1 MIRIKTDTGA
11 MKECYSGT
19 HVGRRNEMEEVLIKV
34 APTVY
39 DILEATIRAAIEF
52 TEADAGHIFLI
63 KRLEDRMLVSHQCL
77 LTDQGAIIRQYE
89 EDRPF
94 IYGPCQRSIDE
105 GKMYYVHDAKTNPL
119 HQLLLAALGKIRW
132 KSQEDSLK
140 RKYLEDYFAFLVR
153 ARSYISVPIK
163 SLDAEPIGAL
173 ALYSYSSEDY
183 FGTMK
188 KRIIEEYMDNFASAL
203 IIALIEKA
211 SQENQRMKELLES
224 YGERFATEVGISP
237 GSMFDVRETAEFR
250 GVGPVVE
257 QLLRRAGEKTSWN
270 EIMEDLERFFIG
282 FALRRAHGRVYKAL
296 KLLKM
301 PKRTFYNKVKKL
313 GIDVP
318 GLSRRTLDS

>member
-1 MIRIKTDTGA
+1 
-11 MKECYSGT
+11 
-19 HVGRRNEMEEVLIKV
+19 MEEVLIKV
-34 APTVY
+34 APSVY

-52 TEADAGHIFLI
+52 TEADAGHIFLL

-77 LTDQGAIIRQYE
+77 RTDKGDIIRQYE

-119 HQLLLAALGKIRW
+119 HKVLLAELGRIKR
-132 KSQEDSLK
+132 KDQEDSLK
-140 RKYLEDYFAFLVR
+140 RKYLEDYCEFLTR

-163 SLDAEPIGAL
+163 SLNAEPIGAL

-224 YGERFATEVGISP
+224 YGKRFSMEVGIAP
-237 GSMFDVRETAEFR
+237 GSVFEARETTEFQ
-250 GVGPVVE
+250 GVGLVVE
-257 QLLRRAGEKTSWN
+257 QLLRKAGAKASWN

-282 FALRRAHGRVYKAL
+282 FALRRTHGRVHQAL

-318 GLSRRTLDS
+318 GFSRRTLDS

>member
-1 MIRIKTDTGA
+1 
-11 MKECYSGT
+11 
-19 HVGRRNEMEEVLIKV
+19 VLIKV

-39 DILEATIRAAIEF
+39 DILEATVRAAIEF

-77 LTDQGAIIRQYE
+77 RTDKGDIIRQYD

-119 HQLLLAALGKIRW
+119 HQLLLAELDRIRQ
-132 KSQEDSLK
+132 KGQEDGLK
-140 RKYLEDYFAFLVR
+140 RQYLEDYYGFLAR

-163 SLDAEPIGAL
+163 SLGTEPIGAL
-173 ALYSYSSEDY
+173 ALYSYASEDY

-203 IIALIEKA
+203 IISLIEKA
-211 SQENQRMKELLES
+211 GQENRRMRELLES
-224 YGERFATEVGISP
+224 YGERFPTELGVSSG
-237 GSMFDVRETAEFR
+237 GVFDAGETPEFR
-250 GVGPVVE
+250 GVGAVVE

-270 EIMEDLERFFIG
+270 EIMEDLERFCIG
-282 FALRRAHGRVYKAL
+282 LALRKTHGRVHQAL

-301 PKRTFYNKVKKL
+301 PKRTFYHKVKKL
-313 GIDVP
+313 GIDLP
-318 GLSRRTLDS
+318 GFSRRKRGA

>member
-1 MIRIKTDTGA
+1 
-11 MKECYSGT
+11 
-19 HVGRRNEMEEVLIKV
+19 MEEVLIKV

-63 KRLEDRMLVSHQCL
+63 KRLEDQVLVSHQCL
-77 LTDQGAIIRQYE
+77 RTDKGAIIRQYE

-94 IYGPCQRSIDE
+94 IYGPCHRSIDE

-119 HQLLLAALGKIRW
+119 HQLLLAELGRIRR
-132 KSQEDSLK
+132 KGREDSLK
-140 RKYLEDYFAFLVR
+140 RQYLEDYFEFLAR

-163 SLDAEPIGAL
+163 NLDTAPIGAL
-173 ALYSYSSEDY
+173 ALYSYASEDY
-183 FGTMK
+183 FGAMK

-203 IIALIEKA
+203 IISLIEKA

-224 YGERFATEVGISP
+224 YGERFSTEMGISP
-237 GSMFDVRETAEFR
+237 GNVFDGREDTEFQ
-250 GVGPVVE
+250 GVGAVVE
-257 QLLRRAGEKTSWN
+257 QLLRRAGEKASWN
-270 EIMEDLERFFIG
+270 AIMEDLERFFIG

-296 KLLKM
+296 ELLKM

-318 GLSRRTLDS
+318 GYGRRTRDP

>member
-1 MIRIKTDTGA
+1 
-11 MKECYSGT
+11 
-19 HVGRRNEMEEVLIKV
+19 MEEVLIKV

-119 HQLLLAALGKIRW
+119 HKALLTELGRIRR
-132 KSQEDSLK
+132 KDQEDSLK
-140 RKYLEDYFAFLVR
+140 RKYLEDYYDFLAR

-203 IIALIEKA
+203 IISLIAKA

-224 YGERFATEVGISP
+224 YGERFSTEVGISP
-237 GSMFDVRETAEFR
+237 GGVFDVRGNAEFQ
-250 GVGPVVE
+250 GVGQVVE
-257 QLLRRAGEKTSWN
+257 QLLRRAAGKATWN
-270 EIMEDLERFFIG
+270 EIIEDLERFFIG
-282 FALRRAHGRVYKAL
+282 FALRRAHGRVHQAL

-318 GLSRRTLDS
+318 GLSRRALDS

>member
-1 MIRIKTDTGA
+1 
-11 MKECYSGT
+11 
-19 HVGRRNEMEEVLIKV
+19 MEEVLIKV

-63 KRLEDRMLVSHQCL
+63 KRLEDQMLVSHQCL
-77 LTDQGAIIRQYE
+77 RTDKGTIIRQYE

-105 GKMYYVHDAKTNPL
+105 GKMYYVHDARTNPL
-119 HQLLLAALGKIRW
+119 HQLLLATLDKIRR
-132 KSQEDSLK
+132 KGQEDSLK
-140 RKYLEDYFAFLVR
+140 RKYLEDYFAFLVK

-183 FGTMK
+183 FGTMR

-224 YGERFATEVGISP
+224 SRARFATEVGVAP
-237 GSMFDVRETAEFR
+237 GSMFEVRETAEFR
-250 GVGPVVE
+250 GVGLVVE
-257 QLLRRAGEKTSWN
+257 QLFRRAGEKTSWN
-270 EIMEDLERFFIG
+270 EIMEDLERFFIS

-296 KLLKM
+296 ELLKM

-313 GIDVP
+313 GIAVSDV
-318 GLSRRTLDS
+318 SRRTRDAEIRPQMRSSDAM

>member
-1 MIRIKTDTGA
+1 MD
-11 MKECYSGT
+11 
-19 HVGRRNEMEEVLIKV
+19 EVFIKV

-63 KRLEDRMLVSHQCL
+63 KRLEDRVLVSHQCL
-77 LTDQGAIIRQYE
+77 LTHTGAIIRQYE

-94 IYGPCQRSIDE
+94 MYGPCQRSIDE

-119 HQLLLAALGKIRW
+119 HQLLLTELGRIKQKGQR
-132 KSQEDSLK
+132 DSLK
-140 RKYLEDYFAFLVR
+140 RKYLEDYFAFLAR

-163 SLDAEPIGAL
+163 RLDTAPIGAL
-173 ALYSYSSEDY
+173 ALYSYASEDY
-183 FGTMK
+183 FGAMK

-203 IIALIEKA
+203 LISLIEKA

-224 YGERFATEVGISP
+224 YGEQFSPEMGIAP
-237 GSMFDVRETAEFR
+237 GSVFDVRDNAEFR

-257 QLLRRAGEKTSWN
+257 HLLRRAGEKTSWN
-270 EIMEDLERFFIG
+270 AIMEDLERFFIG
-282 FALRRAHGRVYKAL
+282 FALRRANGRVHKAL
-296 KLLKM
+296 TLLKM

-313 GIDVP
+313 GIDLP
-318 GLSRRTLDS
+318 GSSRPTPGP

>member
-1 MIRIKTDTGA
+1 VPSKRAILALTR
-11 MKECYSGT
+11 EEE
-19 HVGRRNEMEEVLIKV
+19 EMEEVLIKV

-77 LTDQGAIIRQYE
+77 LTDKGAIIRQYE

-119 HQLLLAALGKIRW
+119 HQLLLAELGRISRKG
-132 KSQEDSLK
+132 QEDGLK
-140 RKYLEDYFAFLVR
+140 RKYLEDYFEFLVR

-173 ALYSYSSEDY
+173 ALYSYASEDY
-183 FGTMK
+183 FGAMK

-203 IIALIEKA
+203 IISLIEKA
-211 SQENQRMKELLES
+211 SRENQRMKELLES
-224 YGERFATEVGISP
+224 YGERFSTEVGISP
-237 GSMFDVRETAEFR
+237 GSVFDVRESAEFR
-250 GVGPVVE
+250 GVGSAVE
-257 QLLRRAGEKTSWN
+257 QLLRRAGEKASWN

-282 FALRRAHGRVYKAL
+282 FALRRANGRVYKAL

-318 GLSRRTLDS
+318 SYGRRPLDS

>member
-1 MIRIKTDTGA
+1 
-11 MKECYSGT
+11 MK
-19 HVGRRNEMEEVLIKV
+19 EVLIKV

-63 KRLEDRMLVSHQCL
+63 KRMEGRMLVSHQCL
-77 LTDQGAIIRQYE
+77 RTDTGAIIRQYE

-94 IYGPCQRSIDE
+94 IYGPCQRSIE
-105 GKMYYVHDAKTNPL
+105 MGKMYYVHDARTNPL
-119 HQLLLAALGKIRW
+119 HQLLLAEMGRMRRRKG
-132 KSQEDSLK
+132 QVDGLK
-140 RKYLEDYFAFLVR
+140 RQYLEDYAAFLAR

-173 ALYSYSSEDY
+173 ALYSYTSEDY

-224 YGERFATEVGISP
+224 YGERLATEVGMSP
-237 GSMFDVRETAEFR
+237 GSVFEVRESAEFR
-250 GVGPVVE
+250 GVGLVVE

-282 FALRRAHGRVYKAL
+282 FALRRAHGRVHQAL
-296 KLLKM
+296 RLLKM

-313 GIDVP
+313 GIDVS
-318 GLSRRTLDS
+318 GFSRRPLDP

>member
-1 MIRIKTDTGA
+1 MDTGA
-11 MKECYSGT
+11 MNECYFGT
-19 HVGRRNEMEEVLIKV
+19 YAGRRNLMEEVLIKV
-34 APTVY
+34 APSVY

-77 LTDQGAIIRQYE
+77 LTDKGDIIRQYE

-105 GKMYYVHDAKTNPL
+105 GRMYYVHDAKANPL
-119 HQLLLAALGKIRW
+119 HKVLLAELGRIKR
-132 KSQEDSLK
+132 KDQEDSLK
-140 RKYLEDYFAFLVR
+140 HRYLEDYYEFLAR

-163 SLDAEPIGAL
+163 SLDTEPIGAL

-203 IIALIEKA
+203 IISLIEKA
-211 SQENQRMKELLES
+211 SQENQRMKELLAS
-224 YGERFATEVGISP
+224 YGERFSTEVGISP
-237 GSMFDVRETAEFR
+237 GSVFEVRETTEFQ

-257 QLLRRAGEKTSWN
+257 QLLRRAGAKTSWN

-282 FALRRAHGRVYKAL
+282 FALRKTHGRVHKAL
-296 KLLKM
+296 ELLKM

-318 GLSRRTLDS
+318 GFSRRPFGS

>member
-1 MIRIKTDTGA
+1 MA
-11 MKECYSGT
+11 
-19 HVGRRNEMEEVLIKV
+19 EVFIKV

-63 KRLEDRMLVSHQCL
+63 KRLDDQVLVSHQCL
-77 LTDQGAIIRQYE
+77 LTHTGTIIRQYE

-94 IYGPCQRSIDE
+94 MYGPCHRSIEE

-119 HQLLLAALGKIRW
+119 HQLLVAELGRIKR
-132 KSQEDSLK
+132 KGQRDNLK
-140 RKYLEDYFAFLVR
+140 RQYLQDYFDFLSR

-163 SLDAEPIGAL
+163 SLDTAPIGAL
-173 ALYSYSSEDY
+173 ALYSYTSEDY

-203 IIALIEKA
+203 LISLIKKA
-211 SQENQRMKELLES
+211 SQEDQRMKELLES
-224 YGERFATEVGISP
+224 YGERCSLELGISP
-237 GSMFDVRETAEFR
+237 GSVFDGRENSEFR

-257 QLLRRAGEKTSWN
+257 QLLLRAGEKTSWN
-270 EIMEDLERFFIG
+270 AIVEELERFFIS
-282 FALRRAHGRVYKAL
+282 FALRRTNGRVHKAL
-296 KLLKM
+296 ALLKM

-318 GLSRRTLDS
+318 GYHQSPRGS